1 MPTISKRSQ
10 FFETDEGLE
19 IQRILQAMEADVSY
33 NTESTYVAD
42 GVQFPDH
49 ILSFMEKHKRY
60 ILANPAMDARSY
72 VANLR
77 LKTKLR

>member
-1 MPTISKRSQ
+1 MATVNKRIH

-19 IQRILQAMEADVSY
+19 IEDMLRAMENDRAY
-33 NTESTYVAD
+33 NTQSTYVAD

-49 ILSFMEKHKRY
+49 VLSFIDKHKRY
-60 ILANPAMDARSY
+60 ILANPALDARSY

-77 LKTKLR
+77 LKTRLR

>member
-1 MPTISKRSQ
+1 MATVNKRPR
-10 FFETDEGLE
+10 FFETDEGLQIE
-19 IQRILQAMEADVSY
+19 NMLRAMEKDTSY

-49 ILSFMEKHKRY
+49 ILSFMDKHKRY
-60 ILANPAMDARSY
+60 ILANPAIDPRSY

-77 LKTKLR
+77 LKTRLR